1 MKKEF
6 FKRAAIG
13 AFGGVIICVA
23 ISIVISYCKND
34 GSYYPVV
41 PQLTEL
47 CGSEVNAVAVQTIG
61 SMVYGAIMAGIS
73 VIWDMERWSLLRQTV
88 THFAACTLATL
99 PAAYLLHWI
108 EHSVSGVLGYFGIFA
123 AVYVCIWLGSYS
135 SMKRKVAQMNDR
147 VSEIK
152 S

>member
-13 AFGGVIICVA
+13 SLLGVFISTV
-23 ISIVISYCKND
+23 ISIIVSMCVND
-34 GSYYPVV
+34 RTYYPVV
-41 PQLTEL
+41 PQLTKL
-47 CGSEVNAVAVQTIG
+47 CGSQTGAVAVQTAG
-61 SMVYGAIMAGIS
+61 NMLYGGIMAGIS
-73 VIWDMERWSLLRQTV
+73 VIWDMDRWSLLRQTV

-108 EHSVSGVLGYFGIFA
+108 EHSVSGVLVYFAFFA
-123 AVYVCIWLGSYS
+123 AVYLCIWLGTYFG
-135 SMKRKVAQMNDR
+135 MKRKVAQMNRR
-147 VSEIK
+147 VSELD